1 MDNYS
6 SLTFTII
13 LLGISD
19 WCLSKDKTVY
29 TGQLGETLNVVCPYE
44 QHGGRWK
51 KKIWCKEDDV
61 GFCQLVVSTRPF
73 WLKYK
78 RRNVS
83 AEITDNYHKGIIT
96 INMTNLQKSDAGFYQ
111 CRTVSYSDVTTLQRI
126 QVNVLEDKPDL
137 SDSELINTQ
146 YSISGTPSTLT
157 PGMLVAIGT
166 SYISFK
172 LLLLGLIYIWWKKHE
187 PFYSSGA
194 DQEPSF
200 IPLSAGHSEVEHSLA
215 VVREERND
223 YPEYINYVYMG
234 HLNQAQWQQ

>member
-146 YSISGTPSTLT
+146 YSISG
-157 PGMLVAIGT
+157 
-166 SYISFK
+166 
-172 LLLLGLIYIWWKKHE
+172 
-187 PFYSSGA
+187 FYSSGA